1 MYKEWSICQWVG
13 GQTSSPPVLSFL
25 CEKLHV
31 DTALAA
37 VALFEPFSPLRLNH
51 RRKDLWRAT
60 MTKNNSSDD
69 QVHTFTVVHY
79 TVSCFVSGALA
90 SVHTGVV

>member
-13 GQTSSPPVLSFL
+13 GQTSSPPVLAFL

-51 RRKDLWRAT
+51 RRKDL
-60 MTKNNSSDD
+60 
-69 QVHTFTVVHY
+69 
-79 TVSCFVSGALA
+79 
-90 SVHTGVV
+90 